1 MKEKYFES
9 VVMVEKLYR
18 LFLEVIKKELEKENI
33 HDINNVQAIVLYHI
47 GTGQITV
54 GELTN
59 RGYYLGSNVS
69 YNLRKMV
76 NFGYVKQTPSEHDR
90 RAIFIRLSEKGLN
103 LHKILDKIFEKH
115 ALEIGD
121 IFSIFDM
128 LLKLETFWKREL

>member
-1 MKEKYFES
+1 MKDKYFES
-9 VVMVEKLYR
+9 VVMVERLYR
-18 LFLEVIKKELEKENI
+18 LFLDVIKKELEKENI

-76 NFGYVKQTPSEHDR
+76 NFGYVDQIPSPHDK
-90 RAIFIRLSEKGLN
+90 RAVFIKLSEKGLK
-103 LHKILDKIFEKH
+103 LHNILDVVFERH
-115 ALEIGD
+115 ANQLGD
-121 IFSIFDM
+121 IEAISET
-128 LLKLETFWKREL
+128 LLKLEKFWKN